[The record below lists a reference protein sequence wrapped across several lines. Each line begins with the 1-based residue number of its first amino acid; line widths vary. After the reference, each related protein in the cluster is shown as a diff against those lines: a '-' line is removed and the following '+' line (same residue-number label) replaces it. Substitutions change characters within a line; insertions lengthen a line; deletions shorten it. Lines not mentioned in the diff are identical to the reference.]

1 MRPGG
6 SPVVLDTS
14 VVSLLMRDADEAAY
28 YREEIRGLRA
38 VISFQSREEA
48 LFGAVRAG
56 WGDRR
61 MNELLQPL
69 ERYEVVWAAPE
80 LVEIS
85 ARVRNE
91 RERAGRKLNTAD
103 AWIAATAIMLA
114 SQDADFSDIPNL
126 ELIRAP
132 SS

>member
-14 VVSLLMRDADEAAY
+14 VVSLPMRDADEAAY
-28 YREEIRGLRA
+28 YREEMRGLRA
-38 VISFQSREEA
+38 VISLQSRE
-48 LFGAVRAG
+48 
-56 WGDRR
+56 
-61 MNELLQPL
+61 
-69 ERYEVVWAAPE
+69 
-80 LVEIS
+80 

-114 SQDADFSDIPNL
+114 CPLASHDADFSDIPNL

-132 SS
+132 SP